1 MTLRTKI
8 SLSQFLRMF
17 KVPYI
22 NEFFQKCGIAEIS
35 NKEQVAQTIE
45 QADNDKIRELIREI
59 ISTNLSLNNEDYL
72 ENFNDSWGGFE
83 QRFKD
88 LEKCLL
94 LDGYKIDRGELIQ
107 IEPNIEGVIAFEDE
121 LTNLLRSLSSEEEI
135 INCIEN
141 SANHFKHDRWNDCL
155 AQARVALETLVRKI
169 ASERFDE
176 ERNNWTDLIC
186 VLEQRHSFLNSR
198 EKWLI
203 KNTYGFISEACHQPL
218 NDEEYARF
226 GRNLA
231 MSMCY
236 YLVKKYTQA

>member
-1 MTLRTKI
+1 MITLRTKI

-17 KVPYI
+17 KVLYI
-22 NEFFQKCGIAEIS
+22 NEFFAKHDIAKIS
-35 NKEQVAQTIE
+35 NKNEIKKIIE
-45 QADNDKIRELIREI
+45 QADNNKIIELIREI
-59 ISTNLSLNNEDYL
+59 ISTNSSLNNKDYL
-72 ENFNDSWGGFE
+72 ENFNDNWGGFE

-121 LTNLLRSLSSEEEI
+121 LTNRLRSLSSTEEI

-141 SANHFKHDRWNDCL
+141 SANHFKYNRFNDCL
-155 AQARVALETLVRKI
+155 AQARLALETLVRKI
-169 ASERFDE
+169 VSEKFGE
-176 ERNNWTDLIC
+176 EKNWQGAIS
-186 VLEQRHSFLNSR
+186 VLKSHNFLN
-198 EKWLI
+198 ENEGWLI
-203 KNTYGFISEACHQPL
+203 KNTYGFISEACHQAL
-218 NDEEYARF
+218 KNEEYARF

-236 YLVKKYTQA
+236 YLIKKYTQV